1 MSYKHKSHV
10 ENKKTNR
17 KNIKIKRTK
26 INKSKTDITKGTLKG
41 HKIHNRLK

>member
-1 MSYKHKSHV
+1 MQKT
-10 ENKKTNR
+10 KKQIE